1 MDQLADRPA
10 SFWKRRLHHGPTEHH
25 THDTPGSL
33 DQAFSFPT
41 TGGVSHRAPQKTRT
55 SKSISWMGVNGC
67 PPVGHGQKALEENV
81 HHTPSAVNII
91 PEAVRGGDGPQV
103 RPVPHEGGS
112 CPSEPMQ
119 RGMVGEGGDGLQ
131 PQPPISRW
139 PIAQPTAL
147 RFTEVGRQHRLAVSR
162 DDGAHWGVLPGL
174 EADARLNKRPHQA
187 FLWRSW
193 WTSPTALTSTGRGPK
208 GEGSREGGPKR
219 A

>member
-1 MDQLADRPA
+1 MEQLADRPA
-10 SFWKRRLHHGPTEHH
+10 SFWKRPCTMAQQNIIRMTPPGPPTKLSLSRR
-25 THDTPGSL
+25 PGG
-33 DQAFSFPT
+33 FPNW
-41 TGGVSHRAPQKTRT
+41 T
-55 SKSISWMGVNGC
+55 SKAISWMGVNGC
-67 PPVGHGQKALEENV
+67 QPVGHGQKALEENV

-193 WTSPTALTSTGRGPK
+193 WTSPTALTM
-208 GEGSREGGPKR
+208 
-219 A
+219 